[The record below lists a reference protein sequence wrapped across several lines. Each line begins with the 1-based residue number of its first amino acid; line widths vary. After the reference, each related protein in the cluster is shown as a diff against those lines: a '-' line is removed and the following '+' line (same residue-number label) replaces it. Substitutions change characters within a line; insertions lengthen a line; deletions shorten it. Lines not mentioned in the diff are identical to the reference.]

1 MNGFSVNRE
10 RLQSLDVFRGATI
23 ALMILVNNPG
33 DWNKTYAPLLHAAWH
48 GCTPTDLVFPFFLFI
63 VGVAIPFALSPPGS
77 GPILRKIVRRA
88 TILLGLGL
96 LLNFFPF
103 YTVVLEKVR
112 LPGVLQRIAVVYLCA
127 ALAYLYLSP
136 RARVLLSV
144 GLLAFYTALMK
155 LVPVPGF
162 GAGDLSPQ
170 GNLAFWLDHVI
181 LGSHT
186 WRGSPGPGDPEG
198 MLSTLPAI
206 VTALLGITC
215 GELLRSDT
223 PARLRL
229 RHLLL
234 RGSVVTAAGLLLHP
248 FFPLNK
254 NLWSPSYTLFTAGL
268 AMTLLAFAY
277 FLIDLRPAG
286 WAHAMAR
293 PFAIFGRNSILA
305 FVGSGLLVKT
315 LLVVFRWQEGEK
327 TVTLYG
333 WLYRQLYV
341 PIFPDYVA
349 SLVFALTHVVF
360 WLAILAL
367 LDRRGIFLKV

>member
-1 MNGFSVNRE
+1 MNTE

-63 VGVAIPFALSPPGS
+63 VGVTIPFALSPGR
-77 GPILRKIVRRA
+77 GEILSKVLRRA
-88 TILLGLGL
+88 AILFALGL

-103 YTVVLEKVR
+103 YTVVLERVR

-127 ALAYLYLSP
+127 AVAYLYLSP
-136 RARVLLSV
+136 RARVGLSV
-144 GLLAFYTALMK
+144 GLLAGYTALMK

-198 MLSTLPAI
+198 ILSTLPAI

-215 GELLRSDT
+215 GELLRADT

-268 AMTLLAFAY
+268 AMTFLAFTY

-286 WAHAMAR
+286 WAHVVAR

-333 WLYRQLYV
+333 WFYRQLYV

-349 SLVFALTHVVF
+349 SLVFALTHVLL
-360 WLAILAL
+360 WLVLLTL
-367 LDRRGIFLKV
+367 LDRRGIYLKV